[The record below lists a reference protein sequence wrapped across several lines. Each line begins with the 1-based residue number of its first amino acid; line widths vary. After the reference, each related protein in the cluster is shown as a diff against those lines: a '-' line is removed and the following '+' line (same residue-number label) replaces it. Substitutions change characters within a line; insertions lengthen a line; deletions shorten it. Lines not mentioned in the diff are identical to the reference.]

1 MAHYEQNCTV
11 KTTRDISTKRGGNG
25 ILSQLFGKHHS
36 AIFDMTKPPLNRP
49 YRSQPPIGDYE
60 ILTKTYI
67 AQNDEIC
74 GIIGTAIIIHNA
86 RVLLVQRASTDDY
99 PDLWEVPG
107 GSADDDETIVQ
118 CTIRELQEETGLVA
132 CEVTS
137 MIREYELAE
146 EGQESQQRKWKVFMF
161 LIKLDP
167 DEHLEIKLDP
177 DEHQAY
183 LWATAAEVQEGVCG
197 NTELEGMSDNQKNAI
212 LASFDL
218 VNNTG

>member
-1 MAHYEQNCTV
+1 
-11 KTTRDISTKRGGNG
+11 
-25 ILSQLFGKHHS
+25 
-36 AIFDMTKPPLNRP
+36 MTKPPLNRP

-67 AQNDEIC
+67 AQNDEIF

-107 GSADDDETIVQ
+107 GGADDDETIVQ
-118 CTIRELQEETGLVA
+118 CAIRELQEETGLVA

-137 MIREYELAE
+137 MIGEYELAE
-146 EGQESQQRKWKVFMF
+146 KRLEGQKSQQRKWKVFMF
-161 LIKLDP
+161 LINVDSS
-167 DEHLEIKLDP
+167 DVHLEIKLDP

-197 NTELEGMSDNQKNAI
+197 NTELEGMSNNQKNAI